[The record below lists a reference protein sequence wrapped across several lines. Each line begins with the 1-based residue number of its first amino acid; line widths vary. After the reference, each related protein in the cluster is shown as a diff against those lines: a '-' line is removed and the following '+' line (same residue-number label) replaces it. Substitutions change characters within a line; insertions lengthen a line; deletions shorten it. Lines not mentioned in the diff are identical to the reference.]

1 MGDTLNLVSLRE
13 RAPAMGPCALAAG
26 IVAWGIGALISF
38 RFVILSSFDLM
49 FGDRYDGRMI
59 VYLHEHL
66 FRALVGR
73 ADFRSPPMFYPQKY
87 VLGFSDA
94 FLLDTPPYAVLR
106 LSGLDPFLSFQIWAM
121 VLSFICFLASFII
134 CMRYLRLRGAFAICA
149 AALITFPNNLMFK
162 TDIAHLQFF
171 SVYYVPPIVLLALWG
186 IEDFPRVTPWSLARV
201 GIASLLFGLL
211 FATSYYV
218 AWLFLLTAVIAAC
231 AGGIMRRDELVAAAR
246 TYRRQALAV
255 LGAAMA
261 GFLVGVIPFAL
272 IYAPAL
278 AIVPG
283 RTYRDFVSFSPFPK
297 DVINVGVGNMV
308 WGWLVERLSLDPAAE
323 HVLAVTPGMTAVF
336 LVLTYRLHKD
346 ARHAGQRS
354 WQLTFF
360 VVCAVVWIVSWLL
373 VTRIGTFSLFWPV
386 HYLVPG
392 ASGIRA
398 GGRIQLLA
406 NIWVV
411 VGLAVMLQYW
421 IDTAASARRRSR
433 VLWSGIILV
442 FCLIEQMN
450 TLPVRTLSRSRE
462 FAWLATVPPPPA
474 ACGAFLINSRKQ
486 TRNFLNDA
494 DALWLSWR
502 TGLPTLNGSSG
513 WNPSGWTLKDDNV
526 DYFDEALRWI
536 ARTGVKEEVCTFG
549 GDDWN
554 WSKLR

>member
-13 RAPAMGPCALAAG
+13 RAPAMGPRALAAG